1 MAKANKLIR
10 SMADLKSIEQM
21 ATEKSPLHNLSASIK
36 ILMTLCFIVCVV
48 SINRYELNQV
58 LAFAFYPIIALCI
71 SNLKAKILLKKAL
84 LSLSFVLFIALANL
98 FTERSFLA
106 AFLGFSTL
114 MLKAFLCILSVLLLS
129 ASTKMNDIAQALRK
143 FHVPCVI
150 VLQLML
156 SFRYLEVLIKE
167 AINIKNAY
175 MLRSNRENI
184 PLRDW
189 VKLAGSLILK
199 SIDSANSLYKSM
211 LCRGFNAH
219 FVIKDNSSIS
229 PKEYLILLA
238 FCLICISL
246 RLVNFSSFLEN
257 LL

>member
-10 SMADLKSIEQM
+10 SMADLNSIEQM
-21 ATEKSPLHNLSASIK
+21 ATGSSPLHNLSASIK
-36 ILMTLCFIVCVV
+36 ILMTLCFILCVV
-48 SINRYELNQV
+48 SIDRYALNQV

-71 SNLKAKILLKKAL
+71 SNLRAKILLKKAL
-84 LSLSFVLFIALANL
+84 FSLAFVLFIALANL
-98 FTERSFLA
+98 FTESTLCS
-106 AFLGFSTL
+106 AFLGFSSL
-114 MLKAFLCILSVLLLS
+114 MLKAFLCILAVLILS

-143 FHVPCVI
+143 FHIPCII

-156 SFRYLEVLIKE
+156 SFRYIEVLIKQ

-175 MLRSNRENI
+175 LLRSNRENI

-189 VKLAGSLILK
+189 VKLVGSLILK

-219 FVIKDNSSIS
+219 FVIKDNSTITF
-229 PKEYLILLA
+229 KEYLILTA

-246 RLVNFSSFLEN
+246 RVINFNFTF
-257 LL
+257 